1 MTSGEQ
7 YIYNTYLMVSRSR
20 QNKPYKRRKNFDN
33 FKDNPNYVFIK
44 RLSMFFNKHSNINI
58 VDFFNAPYKVYPEQ
72 EQSYDLRFYTTPK
85 CMRLYGLYV
94 KKLDMED
101 PDSDTQISRI
111 KSSLLFIFKFCKG
124 NGLTVSQYTKHKT
137 NDIPTFILHLQRR
150 DVTIYSLYEFDN
162 LDTEMRSIPNDR
174 LKFTLGD
181 QLVDN
186 VGEFKLKYYKSNKA
200 KQILRSGK
208 QKIETLL
215 NKINNNI

>member
-58 VDFFNAPYKVYPEQ
+58 VDFFNAPYKVYPDQ
-72 EQSYDLRFYTTPK
+72 EQYYDLRFYTTPK
-85 CMRLYGLYV
+85 CVRLYGLYV

-111 KSSLLFIFKFCKG
+111 KKSLLLI
-124 NGLTVSQYTKHKT
+124 
-137 NDIPTFILHLQRR
+137 
-150 DVTIYSLYEFDN
+150 
-162 LDTEMRSIPNDR
+162 
-174 LKFTLGD
+174 
-181 QLVDN
+181 
-186 VGEFKLKYYKSNKA
+186 
-200 KQILRSGK
+200 
-208 QKIETLL
+208 
-215 NKINNNI
+215 